1 MTTTTTPSAT
11 ATWAN
16 LLLSL
21 GASLGSAF
29 TTSPVI
35 QNLIGVSA
43 TAAENLITTLT
54 AAKSTGAPASSVA
67 APIFATVLQVAISV
81 LETEGKLT
89 ADQSA
94 VLSKA
99 IADTFAAD
107 TLAQQII
114 NPASLAPIAP
124 LA

>member
-1 MTTTTTPSAT
+1 MTTPATPSAT

-16 LLLSL
+16 LLVSL

-35 QNLIGVSA
+35 QNLIAVSA
-43 TAAENLITTLT
+43 TAAENLITTIS
-54 AAKSTGAPASSVA
+54 AAKASAATPASMA
-67 APIFATVLQVAISV
+67 APIFLTVLQVAISV
-81 LETEGKLT
+81 LQTEGKLT

-107 TLAQQII
+107 TLAQQLIDRR
-114 NPASLAPIAP
+114 AHV
-124 LA
+124 